1 MNKTRWIIFAVIC
14 IGIFAA
20 IVITSKN
27 GSPSTTFKGD
37 ATKIITQGPIADRVF
52 GSTAGKVTLIEYGD
66 FECPAC
72 GAMYP
77 TVSAIKNAYKD
88 ELTFIFRDFPLTTIH
103 PNALAAST
111 AAEAAGQQGKFYE
124 MFDQLY
130 QNQSTWGDTD
140 SATRDKDF
148 DQYAQSIGLNM
159 SKYHQ
164 DLSSSAV
171 ADKINRDRATGANFG
186 VDGTPTFVLDGKVLS
201 SDVGTSQTALQQAIL
216 TELSKAGFKVNQ

>member
-14 IGIFAA
+14 IGVFAA

-27 GSPSTTFKGD
+27 GSPNTTFTGD

-77 TVSAIKNAYKD
+77 VVSAIKNAYKD
-88 ELTFIFRDFPLTTIH
+88 NLTFIFRDFPLTTIH
-103 PNALAAST
+103 PNALAAAT

-130 QNQSTWGDTD
+130 QNQSTWGETDTT
-140 SATRDKDF
+140 ARDKDF
-148 DQYAQSIGLNM
+148 DQYAQAVGLNM
-159 SKYHQ
+159 AKYK
-164 DLSSSAV
+164 
-171 ADKINRDRATGANFG
+171 ADTLTQNRDLFQRLVINQALFPRGIDVVLVHDDRIVAIPRTTRLVASGA
-186 VDGTPTFVLDGKVLS
+186 
-201 SDVGTSQTALQQAIL
+201 
-216 TELSKAGFKVNQ
+216 